1 MKRPLVPKLTN
12 SLDPESWV
20 ILTLTP
26 RGEKESPDALVQAA
40 RRALKGLE
48 VYVPA
53 VETQVGDDRITHRLL
68 EGYVFIRRGTR
79 SDRELKRLENT
90 KYFEEFLSL
99 SGKLSCTTQAE
110 IDTMREQIR
119 IQVNQGIG
127 VSDTVEIC
135 TGPYK
140 GLFATVTDDI
150 PELKSVVVSVTLRS
164 KAALLT
170 FERNSLK
177 VVDQAPLSLYSSRLG
192 YLKAWGKMAKPLLH
206 YRLNVNHLQR
216 AYDRYRFLVDSAQR
230 GSLLHHFV
238 HAYPK
243 RGHDFMSE
251 AYRALERRL
260 GQLKQ
265 LHTWARKGSQLY
277 QFIHFKGSEPLRDR
291 LESAYLEY
299 AWLVD
304 VERRLSRLG
313 REVEDLHKTLEKRNK
328 VGEDIVENLI
338 VDGLNLAFRC
348 HHAPGLSNLS
358 DSQGRPTGMVVG
370 FLRSL
375 AAFKKRYPEAHVWVA
390 WDGSSKRRKDRYADY
405 KSKRPERVETSGF
418 NPISTL
424 REILPSL
431 GVSQAWNPNEEAD
444 DVIATL
450 VRQALPEKRNLIFS
464 MDRDFLQLV
473 TENTKYLYPAV
484 GARKEILYDRN
495 RVIELWG
502 VPPEQIVQLRAL
514 LGDKSDNLPGVVR
527 VPKKVLK
534 ILLKEYGSIGGLF
547 ASNLSGV
554 SKMQYERLRAAE
566 PQVKINR
573 DLMSL
578 EDVEF
583 FRIDPDVDPEG
594 AAERLQGLDIKP
606 EPLLEAFFPGG
617 LRES

>member
-1 MKRPLVPKLTN
+1 M
-12 SLDPESWV
+12 

-26 RGEKESPDALVQAA
+26 RGERESPETLVQAA
-40 RRALKGLE
+40 RRSLKGLE
-48 VYVPA
+48 IYVPA
-53 VETQVGDDRITHRLL
+53 VETQVGEDRITHRLL
-68 EGYVFIRRGTR
+68 EGYVFIRRGSR

-99 SGKLSCTTQAE
+99 AGKLSCTTQSE

-119 IQVNQGIG
+119 VQVNQGIG

-140 GLFATVTDDI
+140 GICGTVTDDI
-150 PELKSVVVSVTLRS
+150 PELKSVVVRVMLRS

-177 VVDQAPLSLYSSRLG
+177 VVDQAPLSVYFARLG
-192 YLKAWGKMAKPLLH
+192 YLGSWAKMAKPLLH
-206 YRLNVNHLQR
+206 YRLNVDHLQHT
-216 AYDRYRFLVDSAQR
+216 YQKYKFLVDSSR
-230 GSLLHHFV
+230 KGSLLHHFV

-243 RGHDFMSE
+243 RGPDYMSN
-251 AYRALERRL
+251 AHLALEKKL
-260 GQLKQ
+260 NQLKRIYS
-265 LHTWARKGSQLY
+265 WSKRGSQLF
-277 QFIHFKGSEPLRDR
+277 QFVHFKGSEPVRDR
-291 LESAYLEY
+291 LESVYLEY
-299 AWLVD
+299 AWVLD
-304 VERRLSRLG
+304 VERRLSKLG
-313 REVEDLHKTLEKRNK
+313 REVEDLHKSLEKRNK

-338 VDGLNLAFRC
+338 IDGLNLAFRC
-348 HHAPGLSNLS
+348 HHAPGLSNLT
-358 DSQGRPTGMVVG
+358 DSQGRPTGMIVG

-390 WDGSSKRRKDRYADY
+390 WDGSAKRRKARYADY
-405 KSKRPERVETSGF
+405 KSQRPTRVEGEGF
-418 NPISTL
+418 NPIAVL

-450 VRQALPEKRNLIFS
+450 VRQALPDKRNLIFS

-473 TENTKYLYPAV
+473 TQNTRYLYPAV
-484 GARKEILYDRN
+484 GARKEVLYDRE
-495 RVIELWG
+495 RVVEVWG
-502 VPPEQIVQLRAL
+502 VPPEKIVQLRAL

-566 PQVKINR
+566 PQVRINS

-578 EDVEF
+578 EDVEV

-594 AAERLQGLDIKP
+594 AAERLQGFDIKP